1 MSKNKPGGKRPG
13 KKYRLGSDEIWSKTD
28 ARPAKKALKSFLRNA
43 GINIPKH
50 KKGFRSHGNSRNAN
64 WL

>member
-1 MSKNKPGGKRPG
+1 MSKGKPGGKKPG
-13 KKYRLGSDEIWSKTD
+13 KKYVYGKDGIWSKTD
-28 ARPAKKALKSFLRNA
+28 ARPAKKKLKAFLRNA

-50 KKGFRSHGNSRNAN
+50 KKGMRSHGNKTAN

>member
-13 KKYRLGSDEIWSKTD
+13 RKYVLGSDGIWSKTD
-28 ARPAKKALKSFLRNA
+28 ARPAKKAMKKFLKNA
-43 GINIPKH
+43 GINIPAR
-50 KKGFRSHGNSRNAN
+50 KKAQRKLKNPNAN